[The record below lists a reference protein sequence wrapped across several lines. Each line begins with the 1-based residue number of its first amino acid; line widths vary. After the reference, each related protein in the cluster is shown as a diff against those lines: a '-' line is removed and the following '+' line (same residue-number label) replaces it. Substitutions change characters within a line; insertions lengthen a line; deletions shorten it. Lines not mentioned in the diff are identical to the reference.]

1 MEKWINK
8 CGKDNIIKS
17 IKTNMSYESILKG
30 LQLSNGPSNRKNLKE
45 FIEFYEINVS
55 HFDKN
60 WKQKQEKKYLTIE
73 KDCPICGT
81 KFFTLKNHKKEKTTC
96 SHSCANSFFRSSINN
111 PNWKDSCYRT
121 TCFAFH
127 KKECVICGE
136 NKIVEVH
143 HYDGDKKNNTPENL
157 IPLCPTHH
165 QYYHSKYKLEVKPK
179 IDKYIQLFKV

>member
-17 IKTNMSYESILKG
+17 IKTSMSYESILKR
-30 LQLSNGPSNRKNLKE
+30 LQLSNGPSNRKNLKQ
-45 FIEFYEINVS
+45 FIDSYKINVS
-55 HFDKN
+55 HFDKS

-73 KDCPICGT
+73 KHCPICGT

-165 QYYHSKYKLEVKPK
+165 QYYHSKFKIEVKSK
-179 IDKYIQLFKV
+179 IDEYIKTFK